1 MSRGSNLV
9 SCGRLAFIVR
19 LCRRFGAGDCRNRRH
34 GRRIILNCAERFA
47 RLDGASLDTLDKLY
61 SDDVTF
67 RDPLH
72 QIQGLQALRAYFE
85 QLYANATD
93 IRYAFTSADEV
104 KPGQG
109 YLRWTLQFCHP
120 RLAGGQPITLQGCSC
135 LHWRDRVHFHQ
146 DYFDAG
152 AMLYEHIPLLGG
164 VVLKLKK
171 RLQS

>member
-1 MSRGSNLV
+1 MSAYLQQ
-9 SCGRLAFIVR
+9 F
-19 LCRRFGAGDCRNRRH
+19 
-34 GRRIILNCAERFA
+34 AERFA

-109 YLRWTLQFCHP
+109 YLRWTLQFATRAWRGPADHVARVQLP
-120 RLAGGQPITLQGCSC
+120 ALARPCAFSPGLFRRRCPAL
-135 LHWRDRVHFHQ
+135 
-146 DYFDAG
+146 
-152 AMLYEHIPLLGG
+152 
-164 VVLKLKK
+164 
-171 RLQS
+171 

>member
-1 MSRGSNLV
+1 MSAYLQQ
-9 SCGRLAFIVR
+9 F
-19 LCRRFGAGDCRNRRH
+19 
-34 GRRIILNCAERFA
+34 AERFA

-85 QLYANATD
+85 QLYANASD

-152 AMLYEHIPLLGG
+152 ALLYEHLPVMGTAIRW
-164 VVLKLKK
+164 LKG
-171 RLQS
+171 RLA